1 MKLGVLDLGSN
12 SFHLLVARVDGDEI
26 VPLDKHK
33 KMVRLGAGTLRHG
46 RLDADAMTRGLAAIA
61 ELGVDIEVLSGDEEG
76 RLIYRGAS
84 TGESGRRAVVDIGGG
99 SVELVAGDGA
109 EPRIVHSLPLGVLRL
124 RESLVPADG
133 YVGDR

>member
-61 ELGVDIEVLSGDEEG
+61 ELGERAREQ
-76 RLIYRGAS
+76 GAR
-84 TGESGRRAVVDIGGG
+84 T
-99 SVELVAGDGA
+99 LVAGGTSA
-109 EPRIVHSLPLGVLRL
+109 L
-124 RESLVPADG
+124 REAQNGGGVIDRAPAAGRADTAVPPRA
-133 YVGDR
+133 

>member
-33 KMVRLGAGTLRHG
+33 KMVRLGAGTLRRG

-61 ELGVDIEVLSGDEEG
+61 ELGERAREQGAHTIVAVATSALREAQNGREFIDRARAESGIDIEILSGDEEG

-84 TGESGRRAVVDIGGG
+84 TGES
-99 SVELVAGDGA
+99 
-109 EPRIVHSLPLGVLRL
+109 
-124 RESLVPADG
+124 
-133 YVGDR
+133 